1 MALRIQKGVVN
12 VIDAM
17 WRLPAFLKW
26 LCGTAWTTSRKISW
40 RSVIM
45 ITTVWGRLWQMHD
58 ETKALV
64 LFSPKALL
72 KRFKKDHVFLNK
84 GKEEEAQIDLAE
96 EIEDS
101 PAEHTGRL
109 KGGPGGVEEGEPR
122 EYTTRQRVGLFLGP
136 LLFVIMFL
144 VPTPSGMEPLA
155 QKMAAVAL
163 LMATW
168 WMTEA
173 IPIPAT
179 SLLPITLFPLLGI
192 MHTKKAAAPYASH
205 LIFLFMGGFIIALAM
220 QRWNLHRRI
229 AMNIVRIV
237 GFSPGRLIFGFMA
250 ATAVLSAFVSNTA
263 TTVMMMP
270 IGLAI
275 IQHVISEGKKEGLD
289 KSIDFSPEKFAFG
302 LNLMLGIAYAASIG
316 GIATLIGTPPNT
328 VLAGYLTKT
337 YGYEITFAK
346 WMMVGV
352 PLVVVMLPL
361 CWLWLTKVANPMKLT
376 KVPGGRD
383 LISSEL
389 KAMGSMSSGERWTAI
404 VFALTAL
411 GWIFRSSLGVHVFA
425 DPKLVTDAAIAMTG
439 ALILFVIPI
448 NWRKNE
454 FVMNWHWASKM
465 PWGVLILFGGGLSM
479 AGGFKVTNLA
489 NWIGSQVGLL
499 EAAPV
504 LVLIIAVATLIIFLT
519 ELTSNTATSAMVM
532 PILSAVAIGL
542 GQSPLLLIVPAAIAA
557 SCAFMLPVATP
568 PNAIVFGSGYV
579 TIPQMVKS
587 GFGLNIL
594 GIILTVLLTY
604 LVVMPVFGIQIDV
617 VPDWAL
623 NALN

>member
-1 MALRIQKGVVN
+1 MSLA
-12 VIDAM
+12 
-17 WRLPAFLKW
+17 
-26 LCGTAWTTSRKISW
+26 
-40 RSVIM
+40 
-45 ITTVWGRLWQMHD
+45 VWDRLWQMHD

-64 LFSPKALL
+64 FFRPREIF
-72 KRFKKDHVFLNK
+72 KRFNKDHAFENSTVDDAPSVERLD
-84 GKEEEAQIDLAE
+84 EA
-96 EIEDS
+96 
-101 PAEHTGRL
+101 PAEHTQRL
-109 KGGPGGVEEGEPR
+109 KTGPDGVKEDEPR
-122 EYTTRQRVGLFLGP
+122 EYTFRQKIGLALGPVLFLLM
-136 LLFVIMFL
+136 LLL
-144 VPTPSGMEPLA
+144 PAPAGMEPAA

-179 SLLPITLFPLLGI
+179 SLLPIAMFPLLGF
-192 MHTKKAAAPYASH
+192 MDTKAAAAPYASH
-205 LIFLFMGGFIIALAM
+205 LIFLFMGGFIIALSM
-220 QRWNLHRRI
+220 QRWNLHRRV
-229 AMNIVRIV
+229 AMNIVKVV

-275 IQHVISEGKKEGLD
+275 IHHVIVEGKKEKLD
-289 KSIDFSPEKFAFG
+289 SYIDFSPEKFAFG

-337 YGYEITFAK
+337 YGYDITFAK
-346 WMMVGV
+346 WMLVGV
-352 PLVVVMLPL
+352 PLVAIFLPL
-361 CWLWLTKVANPMKLT
+361 CWLWLTRIANPMKLK

-383 LISSEL
+383 LIDREL
-389 KAMGSMSSGERWTAI
+389 KEMGSMSPGERWTALI
-404 VFALTAL
+404 FTITAI
-411 GWIFRSSLGVHVFA
+411 GWIFRTKIGFLFP
-425 DPKLVTDAAIAMTG
+425 DPKMITDATIAMAG
-439 ALILFVIPI
+439 ALILFAIPI
-448 NWRKNE
+448 DLKKNE
-454 FVMNWHWASKM
+454 FVMNWTWASKM

-479 AGGFKVTNLA
+479 AAGFKATKLA

-499 EAAPV
+499 DTAPI

-532 PILSAVAIGL
+532 PILSAIAIGL
-542 GQSPLLLIVPAAIAA
+542 GQNPLLLVVPAAIAA

-579 TIPQMVKS
+579 SIPQMVKS
-587 GFGLNIL
+587 GFGLNIV
-594 GIILTVLLTY
+594 GVVITVALTY
-604 LVVMPVFGIQIDV
+604 AIVIPLFGIDLGV
-617 VPDWAL
+617 VPEWVAVVSK
-623 NALN
+623 

>member
-1 MALRIQKGVVN
+1 
-12 VIDAM
+12 
-17 WRLPAFLKW
+17 
-26 LCGTAWTTSRKISW
+26 
-40 RSVIM
+40 M
-45 ITTVWGRLWQMHD
+45 IAAVWNRLWEMHD

-64 LFSPKALL
+64 LFRPLALL
-72 KRFKKDHVFLNK
+72 RKFTRNHPSLQFSENQTEHDVDLAD
-84 GKEEEAQIDLAE
+84 ELEEA
-96 EIEDS
+96 
-101 PAEHTGRL
+101 PAEHTRRL
-109 KGGPGGVEEGEPR
+109 QTSPGGVEEGEPR
-122 EYTTRQRVGLFLGP
+122 GYTTRQMIGLWLGPALFL
-136 LLFVIMFL
+136 LMLFA
-144 VPTPSGMEPLA
+144 PTPPGMEVGA

-168 WMTEA
+168 WMCES

-179 SLLPITLFPLLGI
+179 SLLPIALFPLLGI
-192 MHTKKAAAPYASH
+192 MKTQGATAPYASH
-205 LIFLFMGGFIIALAM
+205 LIFLFMGGFIIALSM

-229 AMNIVRIV
+229 AMNIVKVV

-275 IQHVISEGKKEGLD
+275 ITHVIDEGKKEGLD
-289 KSIDFSPEKFAFG
+289 KQIDFSPENFAFG

-328 VLAGYLTKT
+328 VLAGYLQKT
-337 YGYEITFAK
+337 YGFEITFAR
-346 WMMVGV
+346 WLMVGV
-352 PLVVVMLPL
+352 PLVVVLLPL
-361 CWLWLTKVANPMKLT
+361 CWLWLTRFANPMKLK

-383 LISSEL
+383 LINQEL
-389 KAMGSMSSGERWTAI
+389 AQMGRMSAGERWTAL
-404 VFALTAL
+404 VFGVTAL
-411 GWIFRSSLGVHVFA
+411 GWIFRKQLGFIFP

-439 ALILFVIPI
+439 ALVLFLIPV
-448 NWRKNE
+448 NLRKNQ
-454 FVMNWHWASKM
+454 FVMDWHWAAKM

-479 AGGFKVTNLA
+479 AGGFKETRLA
-489 NWIGSQVGLL
+489 DWIGGQVGLL
-499 EAAPV
+499 ENAPV
-504 LVLIIAVATLIIFLT
+504 LVLVIAVTTLIIFLT

-532 PILSAVAIGL
+532 PILSAVAVGL
-542 GQSPLLLIVPAAIAA
+542 GQSPLLLVVPAAIAA

-594 GIILTVLLTY
+594 GIILTVAVTY
-604 LVVMPVFGIQIDV
+604 LLVIPTFNVVIGELPA
-617 VPDWAL
+617 WATVL
-623 NALN
+623 AK